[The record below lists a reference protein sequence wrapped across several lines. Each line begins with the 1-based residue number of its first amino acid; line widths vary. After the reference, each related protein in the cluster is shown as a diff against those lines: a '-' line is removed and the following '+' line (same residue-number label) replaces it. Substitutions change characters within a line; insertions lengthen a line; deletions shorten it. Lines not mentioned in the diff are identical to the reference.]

1 ADVADMGEGEGHDLP
16 GIGGVGHDFLVAGH
30 RGVEDQF
37 GHGLA
42 RRAEALAV
50 EERSV
55 GQGQAGR
62 GSVRTH
68 GGIGHGDSPGHKSR
82 GTYGR
87 GRAWSRG
94 NAAFGL
100 RNDFNELVEDR
111 AVVPGPAC
119 GYVGGFGSSG
129 DGDPMDMREWIGA
142 ALKDAMKSK
151 DAARLSTLRL
161 INAAI
166 KDKDIALRG
175 EGGDATVG
183 DAEVL
188 AILGRMVKQRQ
199 ESARAYEEGGRLELA
214 EKELAEIKVIEDF
227 L

>member
-1 ADVADMGEGEGHDLP
+1 
-16 GIGGVGHDFLVAGH
+16 
-30 RGVEDQF
+30 
-37 GHGLA
+37 
-42 RRAEALAV
+42 
-50 EERSV
+50 
-55 GQGQAGR
+55 
-62 GSVRTH
+62 
-68 GGIGHGDSPGHKSR
+68 
-82 GTYGR
+82 
-87 GRAWSRG
+87 
-94 NAAFGL
+94 
-100 RNDFNELVEDR
+100 
-111 AVVPGPAC
+111 
-119 GYVGGFGSSG
+119 
-129 DGDPMDMREWIGA
+129 MDMRERIGV

-227 L
+227 LPRQLDAEETGAAIRAAIAETGATSIRDMGKVMAALKAKYTGQMDFGAVGPMVKDALA